1 MEKFNFGTWNVRGIS
16 MDPSEYVVCSTLDQ
30 YGINLAVLRE
40 TKDSKGC
47 YKLFQQVGKDG
58 YRVIYSGA
66 SEGVR
71 NNHRVAG
78 MSWKASGSR

>member
-1 MEKFNFGTWNVRGIS
+1 MAGVLGRSLLFTFEIAHCCTLHTMEKFNFGTWNIRGIS

-40 TKDSKGC
+40 TKDLKGC

-58 YRVIYSGA
+58 Y
-66 SEGVR
+66 
-71 NNHRVAG
+71 
-78 MSWKASGSR
+78 